1 MTKINGIL
9 GPQAVKV
16 YPAAHVNHPT
26 AQTIQTTH
34 AEASQYYKDFM
45 VNHKQTC
52 DQYKVFFSKFDMI
65 FAKLKQRDKSLE
77 TFKHYF
83 EKIRKLREDLQHIK
97 KNLTGAA
104 AMDPAKLQKE
114 EEKVA
119 RNEKKY

>member
-1 MTKINGIL
+1 M
-9 GPQAVKV
+9 KV

-52 DQYKVFFSKFDMI
+52 DQYKVFFSKFDVI

-83 EKIRKLREDLQHIK
+83 EKIRKLREDL
-97 KNLTGAA
+97 
-104 AMDPAKLQKE
+104 
-114 EEKVA
+114 
-119 RNEKKY
+119 